1 MGSVN
6 DLAEAWAAYREDDD
20 QDALDYLVRKYAPL
34 AGYLAQRALV
44 RAPEHQEASEI
55 LAFAQDGLLDAL
67 RKFDPD
73 QGAKFETYATRRIA
87 GEIVDGLRRKDPLG
101 RTARRQVKTVESAV
115 AAFTALHRRRP
126 TLEETAG
133 VAGLDVAD
141 VRLTQLLGKTTNDS
155 IENPMHSQRFT
166 SESDAE
172 ASSQVDELATL
183 IAHRL
188 ALMPAHERAVVLAYY
203 VDERNLK
210 KTAEVL
216 RMSPGRC
223 RRIRASIWSHLAGGR
238 LAHE

>member
-101 RTARRQVKTVESAV
+101 RTARRQVKTV
-115 AAFTALHRRRP
+115 
-126 TLEETAG
+126 EETAG

>member
-1 MGSVN
+1 
-6 DLAEAWAAYREDDD
+6 
-20 QDALDYLVRKYAPL
+20 
-34 AGYLAQRALV
+34 
-44 RAPEHQEASEI
+44 
-55 LAFAQDGLLDAL
+55 
-67 RKFDPD
+67 
-73 QGAKFETYATRRIA
+73 
-87 GEIVDGLRRKDPLG
+87 
-101 RTARRQVKTVESAV
+101 
-115 AAFTALHRRRP
+115 
-126 TLEETAG
+126 
-133 VAGLDVAD
+133 
-141 VRLTQLLGKTTNDS
+141 
-155 IENPMHSQRFT
+155 MHSQRFT